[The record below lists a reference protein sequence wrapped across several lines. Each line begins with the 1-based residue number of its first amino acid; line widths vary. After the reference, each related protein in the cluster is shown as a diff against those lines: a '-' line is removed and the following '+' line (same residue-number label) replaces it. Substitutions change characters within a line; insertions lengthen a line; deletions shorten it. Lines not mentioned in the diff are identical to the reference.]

1 MPTNLFTVLTNGL
14 IDSDDKASIVCPK
27 ITDADG
33 ELNKDSLYLD
43 ISLLQED
50 PSKSISD
57 IISFGNDSVETLTL
71 NGLENISSTLNVDV
85 DTLRDIRD
93 VSIDF
98 SIKIDNLVDPS
109 LVFLN
114 QTSISFDHLFL
125 SFFGSYRD
133 STPISTYEISSVTP
147 NFLDGVK
154 ARLSALR
161 TIFPLANISVL
172 PIYHPTRLDNYDA
185 FYDTGLRNYLTYIER
200 LGPYG
205 DEFDPLFVTPENRYP
220 NIADRLFD
228 DIIAGTVSLVSP
240 LGSDIPPK
248 PTDENPNPEPPQNE
262 IVKEQLEAGIT
273 FFNRSYSADVPTG
286 GSTNVGPIAEKIDF
300 SYNHTV
306 TFNDLDIPPSG
317 QNYIT
322 FSFFDQLINDI
333 NELNDSPSFSN
344 NINRLYLRAAKS
356 QTSVFFPISEIL
368 SFPTEVE
375 ETTQINQTNAYV
387 AQGQLFNLDLF
398 NTSGCDLPPLPL
410 SSDQLQ
416 AIQDIITGEVFRSPV
431 EDVVNSAL
439 SGGGEILESLANA
452 VDIDLIDNAGN
463 PLSTYIDDQG
473 VVRVYT
479 ATQFLNEK
487 VSQLTTIS
495 NEFQDHAYRLSGAS
509 NYKDG
514 FEPGGGVGDLPGLVG
529 LQSLAQS
536 YNNVKNA
543 IDSGNIG
550 QAVVDHYSPFFSSI
564 LGPGQALYDSVDS
577 LLNGNIRGFL
587 SEFPI
592 TDQRLDLSDAT
603 VDQLEQLIS
612 LGNSTLDL
620 VTSVRNLI
628 DSDNATYFAALD
640 YLSKSSLGFSV
651 LSMLEDPC
659 FGQKLLSQIS
669 KPDLKGLLN
678 IT

>member
-14 IDSDDKASIVCPK
+14 IDPDEKGSIVCPK
-27 ITDADG
+27 ITDAGG

-43 ISLLQED
+43 ISLLEED
-50 PSKSISD
+50 PSESISD
-57 IISFGNDSVETLTL
+57 IIAFGNSDTETLAQNGINNIINTL
-71 NGLENISSTLNVDV
+71 GVDL
-85 DTLRDIRD
+85 DDLRDIRD

-98 SIKIDNLVDPS
+98 TIKIDNLVDPN

-114 QTSISFDHLFL
+114 ETSISFDHLFL

-147 NFLDGVK
+147 NFLDGLTK
-154 ARLSALR
+154 RLSALR
-161 TIFPLANISVL
+161 IIFPAANLTVL
-172 PIYHPTRLDNYDA
+172 PIYNPTRVDNYDA
-185 FYDTGLRNYLTYIER
+185 FYDTGLRNYFTYAER

-205 DEFDPLFVTPENRYP
+205 NEFDPLFVDPENRYP
-220 NIADRLFD
+220 DIAKRVLDNL
-228 DIIAGTVSLVSP
+228 IGGTIALVSP
-240 LGSDIPPK
+240 LGSDIPPRE
-248 PTDENPNPEPPQNE
+248 PPESPPPQNE
-262 IVKEQLEAGIT
+262 IVKAQLESGIT
-273 FFNRSYSADVPTG
+273 FLNRSYSADVPTG

-317 QNYIT
+317 ENYIT
-322 FSFFDQLINDI
+322 NSFFNQLIDDI

-344 NINRLYLRAAKS
+344 KIDRLYLRAARS

-368 SFPTEVE
+368 SFPTTVE
-375 ETTQINQTNAYV
+375 ETTQINQTDAYI

-410 SSDQLQ
+410 SSEQLQ
-416 AIQDIITGEVFRSPV
+416 AIQDVITGEAFRSPV

-439 SGGGEILESLANA
+439 SGGGKILESLANA
-452 VDIDLIDNAGN
+452 VDIELSDTSGN
-463 PLSTYIDDQG
+463 PLSTYIDGQG

-479 ATQFLNEK
+479 ATQFLNER

-514 FEPGGGVGDLPGLVG
+514 FEPGGGIGDLPGLVG

-550 QAVVDHYSPFFSSI
+550 QAVVDHYSPFFGSI
-564 LGPGQALYDSVDS
+564 LGPGQALYDSIDS
-577 LLNGNIRGFL
+577 LLNGNIRAFL
-587 SEFPI
+587 SEFPL
-592 TDQRLDLSDAT
+592 TDDRLDLSDAS
-603 VDQLEQLIS
+603 VSQLEQIIS

-620 VTSVRNLI
+620 VSSVRNLI

-659 FGQKLLSQIS
+659 FSQKLLSQIA

>member
-14 IDSDDKASIVCPK
+14 IDSDDKEIIVCPK

-33 ELNKDSLYLD
+33 ELNKDSLYVD

-50 PSKSISD
+50 PSKSVSD
-57 IISFGNDSVETLTL
+57 IISFGNDSIETLIS
-71 NGLENISSTLNVDV
+71 NGLENISSTLGVDL

-114 QTSISFDHLFL
+114 ETFISFDHLFL

-154 ARLSALR
+154 ARLTALR
-161 TIFPLANISVL
+161 RIFPFANISVL
-172 PIYHPTRLDNYDA
+172 PIYDPTRVDNYDA
-185 FYDTGLRNYLTYIER
+185 FYDTGLRNYFTYIER

-205 DEFDPLFVTPENRYP
+205 DELDPLFVPPGNRYP
-220 NIADRLFD
+220 SIADRLFD

-248 PTDENPNPEPPQNE
+248 EPPESPPPQNE
-262 IVKEQLEAGIT
+262 IVKAQLESGIT

-286 GSTNVGPIAEKIDF
+286 GSTNVGPIAEKINF

-317 QNYIT
+317 ANYIT
-322 FSFFDQLINDI
+322 NSFFDELIDDI
-333 NELNDSPSFSN
+333 NELNDSPSFTN
-344 NINRLYLRAAKS
+344 KIDRLYLRAARS

-368 SFPTEVE
+368 SFPTTVE
-375 ETTQINQTNAYV
+375 ETTQINQTDAYI

-452 VDIDLIDNAGN
+452 VDIDLTDNAGN
-463 PLSTYIDDQG
+463 PLSTYVDDQG

-479 ATQFLNEK
+479 ATQFLNER

-587 SEFPI
+587 SEFPL
-592 TDQRLDLSDAT
+592 TDERLDLSDAT
-603 VDQLEQLIS
+603 VDQLQQLIS